1 MNDYDKEFLTV
12 FNEYY
17 PFERYILENPKSIG
31 NLFDDLLLTEIF
43 IPKTEIEPIFGE
55 NGHIIMFT
63 EINSDNIYVK
73 VKGCAGEM
81 RIGYFDFAEHI
92 RENIRD
98 FFIKD
103 IGDYVYECLFVEHE
117 DLSQLKN
124 KLELQKELIT
134 SKYGECNI
142 KPFAVRSTLIN
153 KI

>member
-1 MNDYDKEFLTV
+1 MSNFDEEFLSV

-17 PFERYILENPKSIG
+17 PYERYIIENPKPIG

-43 IPKTEIEPIFGE
+43 IPKTEIKLIVDEDGTDY
-55 NGHIIMFT
+55 FT
-63 EINSDNIYVK
+63 KINSDDVYVK

-81 RIGYFDFAEHI
+81 RIGYFDFAYNI
-92 RENIRD
+92 RQNIRD
-98 FFIKD
+98 IFCEDF
-103 IGDYVYECLFVEHE
+103 GAYEYECLYVEYE

-124 KLELQKELIT
+124 KLEFQKELII

-142 KPFAVRSTLIN
+142 KSFAVRSTLIN

>member
-17 PFERYILENPKSIG
+17 PFERYILKEPKSIG

-43 IPKTEIEPIFGE
+43 VPKTEIEPILDDIS
-55 NGHIIMFT
+55 HLITFT
-63 EINSDNIYVK
+63 TINSDDVYVK

-98 FFIKD
+98 AFKED
-103 IGDYVYECLFVEHE
+103 IGDYVYECLYVSHE
-117 DLSQLKN
+117 DLSDLMKE
-124 KLELQKELIT
+124 LELQQKLIIT
-134 SKYGECNI
+134 KYGKCRV
-142 KPFAVRSTLIN
+142 KTF
-153 KI
+153 

>member
-1 MNDYDKEFLTV
+1 MNDYDEEFLTV

-17 PFERYILENPKSIG
+17 PFERYILKNPKSIG

-43 IPKTEIEPIFGE
+43 VPKTEIIPILSDEGSLVT
-55 NGHIIMFT
+55 FT
-63 EINSDNIYVK
+63 EINPDNIYVK

-98 FFIKD
+98 FFIED
-103 IGDYVYECLFVEHE
+103 IGGYEYECLCADYE

-124 KLELQKELIT
+124 KLELQKELII

-142 KPFAVRSTLIN
+142 KLSTLRSTLIN
-153 KI
+153 K

>member
-17 PFERYILENPKSIG
+17 PFERYILKNPKSIG

-43 IPKTEIEPIFGE
+43 VPKTEIEPISGK
-55 NGHIIMFT
+55 NGSIIMFT
-63 EINSDNIYVK
+63 EINSDDIYVK

-98 FFIKD
+98 TFKED
-103 IGDYVYECLFVEHE
+103 IGDHVYECLFTDHE
-117 DLSQLKN
+117 DRSDLMKE
-124 KLELQKELIT
+124 LELQQKLIVT
-134 SKYGECNI
+134 KYGKCKI
-142 KPFAVRSTLIN
+142 KEVPCYN
-153 KI
+153 K